1 MKDPIYAAQATEIA
15 ALCAENAE
23 LSRKLEILKEHGIE
37 IVDAVAGGFEIYS
50 EDYARASELKA
61 ENAKLRELA
70 NIGKLTAE
78 HCTEMEGTV
87 VALKAENDKLR
98 ELVCGLYWCND
109 KSWNKGACDDCSIR
123 GKALGRC
130 ERVMRELGIEVD

>member
-50 EDYARASELKA
+50 EDYARASKLKA

-87 VALKAENDKLR
+87 VALKAENAKLR
-98 ELVCGLYWCND
+98 ELFTDLALDHLYSCGYRTQRHDGFPRHTCAEYEDLLD
-109 KSWNKGACDDCSIR
+109 EI
-123 GKALGRC
+123 
-130 ERVMRELGIEVD
+130 GIEV